1 MVSPGGAGRCHPPVV
16 PLHQDDGKHGQDE
29 GHADGSG
36 YLLGSLDIHTDMTA
50 VVPSCYS
57 HLEPGLLLHKH
68 NLQTLV
74 LEGHSQKKSQ

>member
-1 MVSPGGAGRCHPPVV
+1 MVSPGRAGRCHPAVV
-16 PLHQDDGKHGQDE
+16 PLYQDDGKHDQDE

-36 YLLGSLDIHTDMTA
+36 YLLGSLAIHTDMTA

-57 HLEPGLLLHKH
+57 HLEAGLPLHKH

-74 LEGHSQKKSQ
+74 LEGYPQKKSQ